1 VKNTVPIAATIL
13 LAALVL
19 TGCSAGSL
27 PGTSSSSAA
36 GSKSSGSSGSG
47 SGSNSGPNKNYS
59 ADDLVAIL
67 KKVETIRG
75 ISGTI
80 KDDAQI
86 KAAENTNPGQS
97 LTDTFASEG
106 GTIAPAVC
114 GTLLD
119 QLIQAGDAASINTSL
134 FTSASLDAS
143 SDIISIG
150 SSTSSETAGII
161 SKVKGIMGQVVAQ
174 CGDMTL
180 NISGTSAKFTVV
192 SAPVTSNASQ
202 TFAFEEDF
210 TVEGQLVKTLTVEAV
225 YGNLLIGDAAIS
237 TPSTSRQEANINA
250 VVAAANG

>member
-1 VKNTVPIAATIL
+1 MNNTVPIAATIL

-150 SSTSSETAGII
+150 S
-161 SKVKGIMGQVVAQ
+161 
-174 CGDMTL
+174 
-180 NISGTSAKFTVV
+180 
-192 SAPVTSNASQ
+192 
-202 TFAFEEDF
+202 
-210 TVEGQLVKTLTVEAV
+210 
-225 YGNLLIGDAAIS
+225 
-237 TPSTSRQEANINA
+237 
-250 VVAAANG
+250 